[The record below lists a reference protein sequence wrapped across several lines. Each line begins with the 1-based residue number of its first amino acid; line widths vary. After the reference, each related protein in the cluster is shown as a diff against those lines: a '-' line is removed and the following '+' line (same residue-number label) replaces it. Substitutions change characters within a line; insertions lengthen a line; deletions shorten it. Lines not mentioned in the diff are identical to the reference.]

1 MIHQRETVLYTAI
14 SPCQHRWVFNSS
26 GPFVLFINQFCNKN
40 IGIIYLAKTLYF
52 TYGRFVKQEQNSR
65 LVKRQEMG
73 GMIKHHEMITLIIK
87 IVTMIH
93 QPQFALILRDPHLIC
108 DET

>member
-14 SPCQHRWVFNSS
+14 SPCQHRRVFNSS

-52 TYGRFVKQEQNSR
+52 TYGRFVKQERNSR

-73 GMIKHHEMITLIIK
+73 GMIKHHDDDH
-87 IVTMIH
+87 VDH
-93 QPQFALILRDPHLIC
+93 
-108 DET
+108 